1 MSVEDLKNFD
11 RRKKYRVVLSLD
23 EKDKEIFLKKLE
35 MEGVTAQKFLYTKI
49 FKDEIKNT
57 RDYLELSYQ
66 IRKIGLTL
74 YQYLKLINNGKSV
87 QDEKILKALEEVT
100 EVLENFKKE
109 V

>member
-1 MSVEDLKNFD
+1 
-11 RRKKYRVVLSLD
+11 
-23 EKDKEIFLKKLE
+23 

-74 YQYLKLINNGKSV
+74 NQYLKLINNGKSV